1 MLISKLVQN
10 YQGTLQNSHSDYP
23 MRFYRYCRCTDISLQ
38 TKRIR
43 KACYCYTRAG

>member
-1 MLISKLVQN
+1 MLISKLVPN
-10 YQGTLQNSHSDYP
+10 YQGTLQTSRSDCP
-23 MRFYRYCRCTDISLQ
+23 MRFYRYCRRMDISSQ